1 KMAALNDTE
10 KKLWNVAPL
19 MEPTPA
25 VKLNVGASQ
34 YLLGR
39 WAGAEAGLQAAL
51 SSEKT
56 DDKTKGEAS
65 LWLALLRDKQGRP
78 QEAQEYLTQAQKLA
92 PELAKGYEE
101 LRKLEVLR

>member
-39 WAGAEAGLQAAL
+39 WAGASDNLQAAL
-51 SSEKT
+51 SDE
-56 DDKTKGEAS
+56 KTKGEAF
-65 LWLALLRDKQGRP
+65 LWLAVLRDKQGRP
-78 QEAQEYLTQAQKLA
+78 QEAQEYLAQAQNLV